1 MQELIPSKSAY
12 PWYLTSASLW
22 MAGMSLQGFLFTW
35 LLVGTLEAPA
45 DQVGIARSL
54 AEFPPLLIL
63 LLGGVLGDR
72 LNGRHFLTLMHLLM
86 ALPPLLILS
95 ASSNLAACLTP
106 GS

>member
-1 MQELIPSKSAY
+1 MIRLLMSSAAPPRSAF

-35 LLVGTLEAPA
+35 LLVGTLETPA

-63 LLGGVLGDR
+63 LLGGVLGE
-72 LNGRHFLTLMHLLM
+72 
-86 ALPPLLILS
+86 I
-95 ASSNLAACLTP
+95 NLR
-106 GS
+106 